1 MTHTEAPISITVK
14 SAAGSLITLR
24 ASNAEELDQ
33 SVALSLASLAS
44 ATAELE
50 AAVRGNNAAVPPQ
63 PATAT
68 VAAAFN
74 ATVIDSSPS
83 QGAGSRVCPHGTMTR
98 IHGLTGKFGP
108 YIQWGSVNVPK
119 TEGDTVFTLQEKL
132 KAKEDASL
140 HTLGDFVFRKGQY
153 GPFMFKKG
161 GGKPQFV
168 SLPEGL
174 DPKLLTLEAAT
185 RIYQN
190 GLTEK
195 GKAPRKKYT
204 T

>member
-50 AAVRGNNAAVPPQ
+50 AAVRGTNAAVPPQ

-83 QGAGSRVCPHGTMTR
+83 LGTGSRVCPHGTMTR

-108 YIQWGSVNVPK
+108 YKGYFCPARQ
-119 TEGDTVFTLQEKL
+119 GDPTKCTTQYIKPAMAEWNTFQPDQT
-132 KAKEDASL
+132 KA
-140 HTLGDFVFRKGQY
+140 
-153 GPFMFKKG
+153 
-161 GGKPQFV
+161 
-168 SLPEGL
+168 
-174 DPKLLTLEAAT
+174 
-185 RIYQN
+185 
-190 GLTEK
+190 
-195 GKAPRKKYT
+195 
-204 T
+204 

>member
-1 MTHTEAPISITVK
+1 VTHTEAPISITVK

-50 AAVRGNNAAVPPQ
+50 AAVRGSNAAVPPQ

-83 QGAGSRVCPHGTMTR
+83 QGVGSRVCPHGTMTR

-108 YIQWGSVNVPK
+108 YKGYFCPAKQ
-119 TEGDTVFTLQEKL
+119 GDATKCTTQYIKPAMAEWNTFQPDQT
-132 KAKEDASL
+132 KA
-140 HTLGDFVFRKGQY
+140 
-153 GPFMFKKG
+153 
-161 GGKPQFV
+161 
-168 SLPEGL
+168 
-174 DPKLLTLEAAT
+174 
-185 RIYQN
+185 
-190 GLTEK
+190 
-195 GKAPRKKYT
+195 
-204 T
+204 